1 MTESQKKKREVVIH
15 QRWAILTTILSFLFV
30 IFTGCDYARMK
41 EQEALQTY
49 RTQIPEM
56 PERTI
61 PITGGLQSLRG
72 VDPETL
78 RNPLSFSQDSIH
90 LGRLAYSYYCIVCH
104 GPKGDGNG
112 TVGQSFAPLPTDLRS
127 SDVQTQSDGKLFY
140 TITFGL
146 KRHPP
151 LGFMIAESDRWAIVH
166 YVRSLSKRTESLRPK
181 SESRSPGS

>member
-1 MTESQKKKREVVIH
+1 MKESQKKKREEVIH
-15 QRWAILTTILSFLFV
+15 QRWTILITMLSFLF
-30 IFTGCDYARMK
+30 IAFTGCDYARMK

-61 PITGGLQSLRG
+61 PVTGGLQSLRG

-78 RNPLSFSQDSIH
+78 RNPLSFSQNSIH
-90 LGRLAYSYYCIVCH
+90 LGRLTYRYYCFVCH

-127 SDVQTQSDGKLFY
+127 SYVQAQSDGKLFY

-151 LGFMIAESDRWAIVH
+151 LGFMIAEKDRWAIVH
-166 YVRSLSKRTESLRPK
+166 YVRSLSKKNEFLRPK
-181 SESRSPGS
+181 SASRSPRS